1 MEYTIEL
8 AATWDCCPSSW
19 KNFITDLRQRNTLEY
34 SEASA
39 TIIINELALYHA
51 HIPETSLGDNDD
63 DAAVLSFATP
73 NDRTWF
79 LLKWT

>member
-63 DAAVLSFATP
+63 AAVLTFATP
-73 NDRTWF
+73 KDRTWF